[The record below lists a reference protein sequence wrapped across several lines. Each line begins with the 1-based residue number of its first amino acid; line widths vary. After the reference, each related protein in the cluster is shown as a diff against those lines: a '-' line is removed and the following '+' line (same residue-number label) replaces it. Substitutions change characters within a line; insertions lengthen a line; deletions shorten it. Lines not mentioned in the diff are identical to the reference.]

1 MIVQD
6 RVGNEW
12 KISADQ
18 ESLHFHVQHNPAP
31 EPMVTVPTKN
41 MAEYYRLEASEK
53 ERFRRDLGRRIG
65 LPLWPLFIKTFF
77 EAEIEHLRALGVF
90 GRLDEKDSE
99 KDLFDLLV
107 PMTMEEALELRS
119 DLAPGGGELE
129 AHAREKQCYREW
141 LRENAVC
148 AVCVQVEGPEDE
160 ATLKRLENA
169 GSSIKCCVICQT
181 PATHVGIQREE
192 GEAELILHGL
202 CRSCLPRGPEEK
214 EEMGHKIRSALKEQD
229 RLGGIRTLSDDDEP
243 S

>member
-18 ESLHFHVQHNPAP
+18 ESLHFHVQNNPAP
-31 EPMVTVPTKN
+31 EPMVTVPAKDL
-41 MAEYYRLEASEK
+41 AEYYRLGESEK

-65 LPLWPLFIKTFF
+65 FPLWPLFMKTFF
-77 EAEIEHLRALGVF
+77 EAETEHLRALGVF
-90 GRLDEKDSE
+90 GRLDEKASE

-107 PMTMEEALELRS
+107 PMAMEEALELRP
-119 DLAPGGGELE
+119 DLTPGGGELE
-129 AHAREKQCYREW
+129 AHTREKQCYREW
-141 LRENAVC
+141 LKENAVC

-160 ATLKRLENA
+160 ATLGRLENA

-214 EEMGHKIRSALKEQD
+214 EEMGLKIRSALKEQE
-229 RLGGIRTLSDDDEP
+229 RLGGIRTLSEDEP